1 MEFSGSSHVERKQ
14 RIDDLVEQL
23 SSWELVHLRRQLRQ
37 RVIRLKS
44 LQDLP
49 SELIC
54 IIAIDNLDARHALRL
69 TRVCRAWRAAV
80 QQADVG
86 RSLCRAHFPGLLEM
100 SKYEAG
106 DEFSVFLNA
115 YMHLRRKYQRKTSN
129 LFSLRRW
136 FVEGKQR
143 AFEERQVNTVY
154 SSGKTAWQPSESFFI
169 FQDLKKAHPPRQVHL
184 TSAVVSGRKLDLLAM
199 SDHLVVLTSIDATR
213 PNLPCRQL

>member
-1 MEFSGSSHVERKQ
+1 MDFSGPSNVERKQ

-23 SSWELVHLRRQLRQ
+23 SSWELVHLRQQLRQ
-37 RVIRLKS
+37 RVIQLKS

-54 IIAIDNLDARHALRL
+54 IIVIDHLDAKHALRL

-80 QQADVG
+80 QQTDVG

-100 SKYEAG
+100 SKYELG
-106 DEFSVFLNA
+106 DEFSVFRNT
-115 YMHLRRKYQRKTSN
+115 YMRLRRKYQRKTPN
-129 LFSLRRW
+129 LFSLQRW
-136 FVEGKQR
+136 FVEGEQS
-143 AFEERQVNTVY
+143 AFEERTVNTVY
-154 SSGKTAWQPSESFFI
+154 SSGKMAWQPNESFFV
-169 FQDLKKAHPPRQVHL
+169 FQDLKNADAPHQVHL

-199 SDHLVVLTSIDATR
+199 SNHLVVLTSVDATR